1 MTGIAQNQ
9 GNDQRE
15 ISATLGEFYADYGV
29 AGLHRAC
36 RGEKHKG
43 FSAFRLFQYLLCLV
57 FSDRSM
63 YMQLA
68 TGRFAEAF
76 GKNTVY
82 RFLSAAK
89 TNWERLVLQ
98 LIVDAVL
105 QTVREHFGLS
115 EEQLLDFTRQFYDR
129 LPASYQRFLQAPAAA

>member
-1 MTGIAQNQ
+1 
-9 GNDQRE
+9 
-15 ISATLGEFYADYGV
+15 
-29 AGLHRAC
+29 
-36 RGEKHKG
+36 
-43 FSAFRLFQYLLCLV
+43 
-57 FSDRSM
+57 
-63 YMQLA
+63 MQLA